1 MTFSDAHAFLDAAR
15 GFILGMRW
23 YEALG
28 YLGAG
33 LSIAAS
39 SMRTM
44 IPLRSLA
51 LATNVVM
58 LTYAVLAG
66 VYPAVIVNL
75 VLLPLNA
82 MRLHQMLR
90 LVREVNR
97 AASCDLSM
105 DWLKPYM
112 RSRPVRR
119 GEVLFAKGDPADC
132 LYGALKGRL
141 VLKETGIEILPGQI
155 VGEMGLLSPGNARTG
170 TLEALDDGEVL
181 VMSYGSLRELYHQN
195 PEFGFAFLRLTSG
208 RMFENLARLERELA
222 AARAGAEAEERQEPG
237 RAA

>member
-1 MTFSDAHAFLDAAR
+1 MTLPDAHAFLDAAR
-15 GFILGMRW
+15 GFVLGMRW

-28 YLGAG
+28 YVGAA

-58 LTYAVLAG
+58 LTYALLAA

-82 MRLHQMLR
+82 LRLRQMLR

-112 RSRPVRR
+112 GSRPVRR

-141 VLKETGIEILPGQI
+141 AIEETGIEILPGQI

-170 TLEALDDGEVL
+170 TLVALDDGEVL
-181 VMSYGSLRELYHQN
+181 VMSYESLKELYYQN
-195 PEFGFAFLRLTSG
+195 PGFGFAFLRLTSG
-208 RMFENLARLERELA
+208 RMFDNVARLERELA
-222 AARAGAEAEERQEPG
+222 AARAETETDEREEPG